1 MVQARIPEALRVTSS
16 LPEKS
21 GTGVCNFI
29 TGPGDMYEQSIR
41 NKVSGGLIVGFDVT
55 NYLMPHRLSRPCNGR
70 RKICRGQ
77 IYMAR
82 NFSIGSLEGTN
93 AIRLSSCYLHYP

>member
-1 MVQARIPEALRVTSS
+1 MPIMLQAIRRPNSAQCRIVQARIPEALRVMSS

-29 TGPGDMYEQSIR
+29 TGPGDMHEQSIR

-55 NYLMPHRLSRPCNGR
+55 HYLMPHRLSRPCNGR
-70 RKICRGQ
+70 RKICRG
-77 IYMAR
+77 
-82 NFSIGSLEGTN
+82 
-93 AIRLSSCYLHYP
+93 

>member
-21 GTGVCNFI
+21 STGVCNFI
-29 TGPGDMYEQSIR
+29 TGPGDMHEQSIR

-55 NYLMPHRLSRPCNGR
+55 HYLMPHRLPGCVPDG
-70 RKICRGQ
+70 
-77 IYMAR
+77 AR
-82 NFSIGSLEGTN
+82 FAAIDLHGSNF
-93 AIRLSSCYLHYP
+93 R